1 VERLDLTHLV
11 TYAKHG
17 KPVSLPIWVG
27 RPQGLTMEVQVED
40 DGESKCQVVMIWIG
54 VESSN
59 NITPHESEQTSIW
72 SFNARNGCELLGKE
86 EA

>member
-1 VERLDLTHLV
+1 
-11 TYAKHG
+11 
-17 KPVSLPIWVG
+17 
-27 RPQGLTMEVQVED
+27 MEVQVKED
-40 DGESKCQVVMIWIG
+40 GKSEGQVVMTGIG
-54 VESSN
+54 VESMD

>member
-1 VERLDLTHLV
+1 
-11 TYAKHG
+11 
-17 KPVSLPIWVG
+17 
-27 RPQGLTMEVQVED
+27 MEVQVWED
-40 DGESKCQVVMIWIG
+40 GKSEYQIVMTWIG
-54 VESSN
+54 VESLG

>member
-1 VERLDLTHLV
+1 VDRLNLTHHV

-17 KPVSLPIWVG
+17 KPVSLPNRVG
-27 RPQGLTMEVQVED
+27 RPQGQTTEVQVDED
-40 DGESKCQVVMIWIG
+40 GKSECQVVMTWIG
-54 VESSN
+54 VKSED

-72 SFNARNGCELLGKE
+72 SFNARSRCELLEKE

>member
-1 VERLDLTHLV
+1 
-11 TYAKHG
+11 
-17 KPVSLPIWVG
+17 
-27 RPQGLTMEVQVED
+27 MEVQVEE
-40 DGESKCQVVMIWIG
+40 DGKSECRVVTARIG
-54 VESSN
+54 VESRD